1 MSTIKNICLL
11 NDSFPP
17 MIDGVA
23 NAVFNYASIIEKN
36 YGHAIVGTPN
46 YPNVYDPYPFEVIR
60 YDSLDTT
67 KLAGYRFGIPLR
79 LSHLSEYK
87 RKNIDIIH
95 AHCPI
100 SSMVLARVLRDEL
113 EKPIILHYHTKFDI
127 DIKRAVDAKILQDIA
142 IRSLVE
148 NISYADEVWVV
159 SKGAGEN
166 LRSLGYQGKYIVMR
180 NGVDFDKG
188 KAPDDIISK
197 LREDYRIPSD
207 RPVYLFVGRMM
218 WYKGIRIILDA
229 LKTLK
234 KEGKNFL
241 MIFVGDG
248 MEREQIEEYTKD
260 LGLMEDCLFT
270 GAFRDRTILKG
281 FYSLADLFLF
291 PSTFDTNGIVV
302 SEASASGL
310 SSVLI
315 RGSCAAEEVTE
326 DQNAFLIEEDAS
338 SLAKKLLE
346 LGDNKE
352 LFRKTGERAMEELY
366 LSWEDSV
373 AAAWKRYQVVS
384 DSFVYKKPTLLSD
397 GKITDNLFYAAA
409 ELASGL
415 DIVRKRSE
423 MIENKVD
430 SFIDRWL

>member
-1 MSTIKNICLL
+1 
-11 NDSFPP
+11 
-17 MIDGVA
+17 
-23 NAVFNYASIIEKN
+23 
-36 YGHAIVGTPN
+36 
-46 YPNVYDPYPFEVIR
+46 
-60 YDSLDTT
+60 
-67 KLAGYRFGIPLR
+67 
-79 LSHLSEYK
+79 
-87 RKNIDIIH
+87 
-95 AHCPI
+95 
-100 SSMVLARVLRDEL
+100 
-113 EKPIILHYHTKFDI
+113 
-127 DIKRAVDAKILQDIA
+127 
-142 IRSLVE
+142 
-148 NISYADEVWVV
+148 
-159 SKGAGEN
+159 
-166 LRSLGYQGKYIVMR
+166 MR

-234 KEGKNFL
+234 KEGKDFL

-326 DQNAFLIEEDAS
+326 DENAFLIEENAS